1 MAAATGSLG
10 VSEASLPHNPI
21 MKKQPD
27 RHARALNRSL
37 LSASAGAIL
46 LVCQTSCGG
55 LGLGKKGD
63 GDDSAFIEPD
73 GKKKSSGSMFD
84 RAKNRNAWIDEN
96 IQTTRRDRYAAQNTT
111 TFAPVEEE
119 VAGATSRSLDARP
132 VPNDDFAPE
141 LDSDPDPTAE
151 LGLNPGSNMAARS
164 PQQEER
170 LQLPTLDSDFPQPG
184 QTPSTVPAPPQPS
197 TGRDIPQSVEDE
209 GYIPLQPKLPGAE
222 PIEPPKD

>member
-1 MAAATGSLG
+1 MVAATGSLG
-10 VSEASLPHNPI
+10 VSDASHPHNRI
-21 MKKQPD
+21 MKKPSD

-37 LSASAGAIL
+37 ISASAGAIL

-63 GDDSAFIEPD
+63 GDDSALIEPD
-73 GKKKSSGSMFD
+73 GNKKSRGSMFD
-84 RAKNRNAWIDEN
+84 RAKNRNAWIDDN

-119 VAGATSRSLDARP
+119 MAGASSRSLDARP

-141 LDSDPDPTAE
+141 LDSSPDPAAE
-151 LGLNPGSNMAARS
+151 LGPNSGSNMAARS

-184 QTPSTVPAPPQPS
+184 QTPRTIPEPSQPS
-197 TGRDIPQSVEDE
+197 TSRDIPQSVEDE

-222 PIEPPKD
+222 QIDPPKD